1 MTDITDQAIRD
12 MLEWA
17 RIAVASKDNQEHE
30 PWVTAARYI
39 LATVPAPAPT
49 LAEELRHIAEHW
61 EEWAT
66 DTITSAIR
74 AAADRAEQTEQDRDE
89 ASSEVKRL
97 TAELETEPVALE
109 VNVATDQQ
117 ANMQG
122 ILAGSLPDPA
132 DVKPGEAWIV
142 KCHTEVCTAVKGSTD
157 DLEWKAVSPDGFVSS
172 EGNEDV
178 TLVTRLVPAPRVITN
193 PIDLDGLAEG
203 TIIRDQADGE
213 AMQKRGIKWVPTRT
227 EHHEGFYSYAILPA
241 TVLWEP
247 EV

>member
-1 MTDITDQAIRD
+1 MTDITDQDRRVAH
-12 MLEWA
+12 EWA
-17 RIAVASKDNQEHE
+17 ASIGPEMDCLSASTRAVA
-30 PWVTAARYI
+30 RII
-39 LATVPAPAPT
+39 LATVEAPAPT
-49 LAEELRHIAEHW
+49 LAEELRHIAENW

-203 TIIRDQADGE
+203 TILRDEDGAAWHRIADQWTSTVE
-213 AMQKRGIKWVPTRT
+213 SITFTSRAVLRRGPV
-227 EHHEGFYSYAILPA
+227 

-247 EV
+247 VA